1 MATTWEAEVG
11 HIFIDK
17 WDEGLRFIVLRGP
30 ASLCAYV
37 GVAEHHPLACVDNY
51 DDLPVQAHGGLTYG
65 KKGGGEKAFLPTGFM
80 WWGWDYAHCDDA
92 TTYDYTIPQMT
103 PRETD
108 HKWTP
113 EEVDRDSWS
122 ALYDFKKLLRIAER
136 IHRLPAEKAVQVQ

>member
-1 MATTWEAEVG
+1 
-11 HIFIDK
+11 
-17 WDEGLRFIVLRGP
+17 
-30 ASLCAYV
+30 
-37 GVAEHHPLACVDNY
+37 VAEHHPLACVDNY